1 MSVRDRARPGWEG
14 SVLGRMIVTT
24 QDRGSA
30 RLSRLLADPQ
40 RAARV
45 AAIREQMDQPC
56 PASPSPHTMTVD
68 DLRRAADA
76 AADAAADVNDSEV
89 LDAAWRRR

>member
-1 MSVRDRARPGWEG
+1 MFGRDHPAGGRGPF
-14 SVLGRMIVTT
+14 LGRMIVTT

-45 AAIREQMDQPC
+45 AAIREQMDQPG

-76 AADAAADVNDSEV
+76 ANDVNDSEV

>member
-1 MSVRDRARPGWEG
+1 MMSVRDRARPGWEG

-40 RAARV
+40 RAARG
-45 AAIREQMDQPC
+45 AAFRELMALPSR
-56 PASPSPHTMTVD
+56 ASPRPHTLSLSD
-68 DLRRAADA
+68 WRR